1 MTTINRVIYPSDKMR
16 LKNIHTGEIYPG
28 EIIPAKSLSEA
39 DFTEVTEAEY
49 PSDGKSYIDSWTET
63 ETEITQIWTELP
75 QTDDDPI
82 SDSEALEII
91 TGGADI

>member
-49 PSDGKSYIDSWTET
+49 QAYLTAE
-63 ETEITQIWTELP
+63 EE
-75 QTDDDPI
+75 I

>member
-1 MTTINRVIYPSDKMR
+1 MTTINRAIYPSDKMR

-28 EIIPAKSLSEA
+28 EIVPAKSLSEA

-49 PSDGKSYIDSWTET
+49 QAYLTAE
-63 ETEITQIWTELP
+63 EE
-75 QTDDDPI
+75 I

-91 TGGADI
+91 TGGADA

>member
-49 PSDGKSYIDSWTET
+49 QEYLTAKE
-63 ETEITQIWTELP
+63 E
-75 QTDDDPI
+75 I
-82 SDSEALEII
+82 SDSEALGII
-91 TGGADI
+91 TGGAT

>member
-1 MTTINRVIYPSDKMR
+1 MTTINRVIYPADKMR

-39 DFTEVTEAEY
+39 DFTEVAEAEY
-49 PSDGKSYIDSWTET
+49 QAYLTADE
-63 ETEITQIWTELP
+63 E
-75 QTDDDPI
+75 I
-82 SDSEALEII
+82 SDAEALEII

>member
-1 MTTINRVIYPSDKMR
+1 MTTINRVIYPADKML
-16 LKNIHTGEIYPG
+16 LKNIHTGEIYPS

-49 PSDGKSYIDSWTET
+49 QADLTAE
-63 ETEITQIWTELP
+63 EE
-75 QTDDDPI
+75 I
-82 SDSEALEII
+82 SDAEALNII

>member
-49 PSDGKSYIDSWTET
+49 QAYLTAE
-63 ETEITQIWTELP
+63 EEIP
-75 QTDDDPI
+75 
-82 SDSEALEII
+82 DSEALSII
-91 TGGADI
+91 TGGADA

>member
-1 MTTINRVIYPSDKMR
+1 MTTINRVIYPADKMR

-49 PSDGKSYIDSWTET
+49 QAYLTAE
-63 ETEITQIWTELP
+63 EE
-75 QTDDDPI
+75 I

-91 TGGADI
+91 TGGADT

>member
-1 MTTINRVIYPSDKMR
+1 MTTIKRVIYPADKMR

-49 PSDGKSYIDSWTET
+49 QAYLTADE
-63 ETEITQIWTELP
+63 EIP
-75 QTDDDPI
+75 
-82 SDSEALEII
+82 DSEALSII
-91 TGGADI
+91 TGGADT

>member
-1 MTTINRVIYPSDKMR
+1 MTTINRAIYPSDKMR

-28 EIIPAKSLSEA
+28 EIVPAKSLSEA

-49 PSDGKSYIDSWTET
+49 QAYLTAE
-63 ETEITQIWTELP
+63 EE
-75 QTDDDPI
+75 I
-82 SDSEALEII
+82 SDSEALAII

>member
-1 MTTINRVIYPSDKMR
+1 MTTINRVIYPADKMR
-16 LKNIHTGEIYPG
+16 LKNIRTGEIYPG

-49 PSDGKSYIDSWTET
+49 QAYLTAE
-63 ETEITQIWTELP
+63 EE
-75 QTDDDPI
+75 I

-91 TGGADI
+91 TGGADT

>member
-1 MTTINRVIYPSDKMR
+1 MTTINRAIYPADKMH

-49 PSDGKSYIDSWTET
+49 QAYLTSE
-63 ETEITQIWTELP
+63 EEIP
-75 QTDDDPI
+75 
-82 SDSEALEII
+82 DSEALEII
-91 TGGADI
+91 TGGDSA

>member
-1 MTTINRVIYPSDKMR
+1 MTTINRVFYPADKMR

-28 EIIPAKSLSEA
+28 EIVPAKSLSEA

-49 PSDGKSYIDSWTET
+49 QAYLTAE
-63 ETEITQIWTELP
+63 EEIP
-75 QTDDDPI
+75 DA
-82 SDSEALEII
+82 EALAII

>member
-28 EIIPAKSLSEA
+28 EIVPAKSLSEA

-49 PSDGKSYIDSWTET
+49 QAYLTAE
-63 ETEITQIWTELP
+63 EE
-75 QTDDDPI
+75 I

-91 TGGADI
+91 TGGADA

>member
-1 MTTINRVIYPSDKMR
+1 MTTINRVIYPADKMR
-16 LKNIHTGEIYPG
+16 LKNIHTSEIYPG

-49 PSDGKSYIDSWTET
+49 QAYLTAE
-63 ETEITQIWTELP
+63 EE
-75 QTDDDPI
+75 I

-91 TGGADI
+91 TGGADT

>member
-1 MTTINRVIYPSDKMR
+1 MTTINRAIYPADKMH

-39 DFTEVTEAEY
+39 DFTEVTDAEY
-49 PSDGKSYIDSWTET
+49 QLYLTSE
-63 ETEITQIWTELP
+63 EEIP
-75 QTDDDPI
+75 
-82 SDSEALEII
+82 DSEALKII

>member
-28 EIIPAKSLSEA
+28 EVIPAKSLSEA
-39 DFTEVTEAEY
+39 DFAEVTEEEYQAYLTAE
-49 PSDGKSYIDSWTET
+49 E
-63 ETEITQIWTELP
+63 EIP
-75 QTDDDPI
+75 DA
-82 SDSEALEII
+82 EALAII

>member
-39 DFTEVTEAEY
+39 DFTDVTEAEY
-49 PSDGKSYIDSWTET
+49 QAHLTAE
-63 ETEITQIWTELP
+63 EE
-75 QTDDDPI
+75 I

-91 TGGADI
+91 TGGADV

>member
-1 MTTINRVIYPSDKMR
+1 MTTINGVIHPSDEKH

-39 DFTEVTEAEY
+39 DLAEVTEAEY
-49 PSDGKSYIDSWTET
+49 QAYLTAE
-63 ETEITQIWTELP
+63 EE
-75 QTDDDPI
+75 I
-82 SDSEALEII
+82 SDSEALAII

>member
-1 MTTINRVIYPSDKMR
+1 MTTINSAIYPSDKMR

-28 EIIPAKSLSEA
+28 EIVPAKSLSEA

-49 PSDGKSYIDSWTET
+49 QAYLAAE
-63 ETEITQIWTELP
+63 EEIT
-75 QTDDDPI
+75 
-82 SDSEALEII
+82 DSEALEII

>member
-28 EIIPAKSLSEA
+28 EIVPAKSLSEA

-49 PSDGKSYIDSWTET
+49 QAYLTAE
-63 ETEITQIWTELP
+63 EE
-75 QTDDDPI
+75 I
-82 SDSEALEII
+82 SDSEALAII